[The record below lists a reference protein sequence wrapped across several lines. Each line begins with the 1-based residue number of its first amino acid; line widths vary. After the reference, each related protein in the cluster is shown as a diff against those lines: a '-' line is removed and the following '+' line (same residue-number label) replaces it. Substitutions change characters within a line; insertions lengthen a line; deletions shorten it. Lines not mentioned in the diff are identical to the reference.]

1 MGKKCGVANSKEN
14 YDKQAEVKVYTLSR
28 NLQKKDKDGSPLYLE
43 TINIPGTKK
52 KQFYVKNIGLKTTL
66 QNQAM
71 TRKDQEML
79 PLYLHALH
87 HKPSQVPT
95 LKKDCQSIGR
105 SKEFIS

>member
-52 KQFYVKNIGLKTTL
+52 KHSF
-66 QNQAM
+66 M
-71 TRKDQEML
+71 
-79 PLYLHALH
+79 
-87 HKPSQVPT
+87 
-95 LKKDCQSIGR
+95 
-105 SKEFIS
+105 